1 MTKILVTGA
10 TGNVRSRV
18 VNVLREPG
26 MQVRAFVRDPGKA
39 AAMLGDDVDLAVGH
53 FGDPAS
59 IRAALDG
66 VSGVFLACGNQPRQ
80 VEYETRVIDLA
91 QEAGV
96 RRIVNLSALGA
107 EVGSPVAFW
116 DWHAAIERQGS
127 EVLQEPEFIR
137 EQRAFDLGGEPTYQ
151 GGGG

>member
-10 TGNVRSRV
+10 TGNVGSRV
-18 VNVLREPG
+18 VNVLRERG

-39 AAMLGDDVDLAVGH
+39 AAMLGDDVDLAVGD

-96 RRIVNLSALGA
+96 RRIVKLSALGA
-107 EVGSPVAFW
+107 EVGLRWRSGTGTA
-116 DWHAAIERQGS
+116 GS
-127 EVLQEPEFIR
+127 RSTCGRRGFPWSSCGQPFPCR
-137 EQRAFDLGGEPTYQ
+137 TCSAQPRS
-151 GGGG
+151 

>member
-10 TGNVRSRV
+10 TGNVGSRV
-18 VNVLREPG
+18 VNVLRERG

-39 AAMLGDDVDLAVGH
+39 AAMLGDDVDLAVGD

-80 VEYETRVIDLA
+80 VEDETRVIDLA

-96 RRIVNLSALGA
+96 RRIVKLSALGA
-107 EVGSPVAFW
+107 EVGLRWRSGTGTA
-116 DWHAAIERQGS
+116 GS
-127 EVLQEPEFIR
+127 RSTCGRRGFP
-137 EQRAFDLGGEPTYQ
+137 
-151 GGGG
+151 